1 MGHRKNCAV
10 DGRLGVLMRLPH
22 LRGIEMLKDVCR
34 ELFGENDLS
43 SRVVFVESF
52 SCMSGGQQRLLLFDA
67 RHPCTTTAPPAE
79 PRFPKNVEI
88 ENEGASQLNVS
99 RWSPPSV
106 DTCVDVS
113 ACLFKFNAIA
123 VHVLV
128 VPESKSSQPAGSFVC
143 LLMLD
148 KE

>member
-1 MGHRKNCAV
+1 
-10 DGRLGVLMRLPH
+10 
-22 LRGIEMLKDVCR
+22 
-34 ELFGENDLS
+34 
-43 SRVVFVESF
+43 
-52 SCMSGGQQRLLLFDA
+52 MSGGQQRLLLFDA
-67 RHPCTTTAPPAE
+67 RLPCTTTAPPAE

-88 ENEGASQLNVS
+88 ENEGASHLNVS

-128 VPESKSSQPAGSFVC
+128 VPESKSSQPASRVLRMFADAGQGVTLYIHLWETVRILIHWLVGFHQIDRQTDRQTEGWLWNQRLC
-143 LLMLD
+143 HT
-148 KE
+148 KPP